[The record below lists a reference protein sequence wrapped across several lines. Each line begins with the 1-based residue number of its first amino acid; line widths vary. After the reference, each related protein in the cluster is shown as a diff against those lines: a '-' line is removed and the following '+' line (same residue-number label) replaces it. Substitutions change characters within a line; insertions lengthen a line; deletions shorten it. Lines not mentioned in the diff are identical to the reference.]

1 NIEILRR
8 CPDICVTINGY
19 SDGSEPGDAMRISQR
34 RADEVLQYYVAQ
46 GIDAERLRAIGRGVD
61 PDANPKEDPGPGDS
75 RARRADS
82 IPSSCA
88 GF

>member
-1 NIEILRR
+1 MPRLCSLGRLLR
-8 CPDICVTINGY
+8 V
-19 SDGSEPGDAMRISQR
+19 SQA
-34 RADEVLQYYVAQ
+34 RADAARQYYIGQ
-46 GIDAERLRAIGRGVD
+46 GIDANRLRAIGRGVD
-61 PDANPKEDPGPGDS
+61 PAANPKEDPGPGDS